1 MPNVKYDWERIIRDM
16 TDIIAGR
23 IAAGKKP
30 PTITSLYKQ
39 LSKQYKE
46 SGQPFP
52 VKSEIFTRK
61 IHQYLGLDKNSKNY
75 EPYFYRLAGQ
85 YSSMTLDSLATGLS
99 VSSVSADSS
108 NWIFI
113 RLKSLITDSKAIN
126 SYSVVQKHLY
136 LLSQKLKE
144 KFSSEIIFIS
154 FDRDTLVI
162 LCRDN
167 ASNQKVVKYFSRI
180 NGTEVL

>member
-30 PTITSLYKQ
+30 PTISSLYKQ

-61 IHQYLGLDKNSKNY
+61 IHQYL
-75 EPYFYRLAGQ
+75 
-85 YSSMTLDSLATGLS
+85 
-99 VSSVSADSS
+99 
-108 NWIFI
+108 
-113 RLKSLITDSKAIN
+113 
-126 SYSVVQKHLY
+126 
-136 LLSQKLKE
+136 
-144 KFSSEIIFIS
+144 
-154 FDRDTLVI
+154 
-162 LCRDN
+162 
-167 ASNQKVVKYFSRI
+167 
-180 NGTEVL
+180 

>member
-39 LSKQYKE
+39 LSKQYKV

-113 RLKSLITDSKAIN
+113 RLKSLIADSKAIN
-126 SYSVVQKHLY
+126 SYSVVQRHLY
-136 LLSQKLKE
+136 LLSQKLKK

-162 LCRDN
+162 MCRDN

>member
-39 LSKQYKE
+39 LSKQYKV

-113 RLKSLITDSKAIN
+113 RLKSLIADSKAIN
-126 SYSVVQKHLY
+126 SYSVVQRHLY